1 MNEAEVQERLAKMD
15 DTFESAE
22 AARSGAA
29 PDGDYEGL
37 IERFDFWSK
46 EGGPLKLITEVS
58 IQGGDYDGF
67 SAPSLWHDLEDPDR
81 IKWTK
86 GYLEMLGLEGI
97 KLSELKEKLAPLA
110 GRTRV
115 LIRIATTENNGKT
128 YRNTYLNS
136 VLGTS
141 ELDEA
146 AAVVKEAFGG
156 EEVAAGTPSAED
168 EIPF

>member
-1 MNEAEVQERLAKMD
+1 MNDAEVQERLAKMD
-15 DTFESAE
+15 PTFEESE
-22 AARSGAA
+22 AARSGSA

-46 EGGPLKLITEVS
+46 EGGPLKLITEIS
-58 IQGGDYDGF
+58 IQGGDYDGT

-86 GYLEMLGLEGI
+86 GYLEQLGLEGI

-115 LIRIATTENNGKT
+115 MIRIATSENKDTGKI
-128 YRNTYLNS
+128 YRNTYLNT
-136 VLGTS
+136 VL
-141 ELDEA
+141 ERREVDEA
-146 AAVVKEAFGG
+146 AEVAKEAFDG
-156 EEVAAGTPSAED
+156 EDAPPEHTDED
-168 EIPF
+168 VPF